1 MRRWWIGVTALLLL
15 ASCHRGTKQVEDTT
29 AAPTAPPPTEIAD
42 SNDSSINPHPAPPGR
57 RGGGTYIV
65 EEDSAEITNLR
76 LFARKQRVIYS
87 RNLLVGHWIHGT
99 GHEEYLEDGTGRM
112 WDVSEDVAH
121 SEAQRFLWT
130 LDSNLLSIDFRLE
143 LGAIVPKRYVV
154 TFADDENL
162 VYRDAYGFSYMW
174 DKVQDSI

>member
-1 MRRWWIGVTALLLL
+1 
-15 ASCHRGTKQVEDTT
+15 
-29 AAPTAPPPTEIAD
+29 
-42 SNDSSINPHPAPPGR
+42 
-57 RGGGTYIV
+57 
-65 EEDSAEITNLR
+65 
-76 LFARKQRVIYS
+76 
-87 RNLLVGHWIHGT
+87 
-99 GHEEYLEDGTGRM
+99 M

>member
-1 MRRWWIGVTALLLL
+1 MPPPSEIVDKDD
-15 ASCHRGTKQVEDTT
+15 SSS
-29 AAPTAPPPTEIAD
+29 APTP
-42 SNDSSINPHPAPPGR
+42 SSLG
-57 RGGGTYIV
+57 RGGGGGTTYTV
-65 EEDSAEITNLR
+65 EEDTAEITNLR
-76 LFARKQRVIYS
+76 IFARRQRVIYS
-87 RNLLVGHWIHGT
+87 RNLLVGHWIHGS

-112 WDVSEDVAH
+112 WDESEDVAH
-121 SEAQRFLWT
+121 SEAQRFLWA

-174 DKVQDSI
+174 DKVQDSIQ